1 MAGFL
6 QNSGF
11 NLRAVPIRKGARTC
25 LCTNYFCFCSDMRSC
40 IHQSAGRQC
49 SGQGKFIKM
58 SDEAQKKFWETP
70 ELLENLLHFLDPE
83 STYQLAQAHD
93 LTKTVLQGQFIW
105 NQFIRQSCPRPGSSD
120 VVNTLVALLKLI
132 TR

>member
-1 MAGFL
+1 MGKESL
-6 QNSGF
+6 
-11 NLRAVPIRKGARTC
+11 IR
-25 LCTNYFCFCSDMRSC
+25 
-40 IHQSAGRQC
+40 
-49 SGQGKFIKM
+49 M
-58 SDEAQKKFWETP
+58 SDEAEKKFWETPGP